1 MKAESSGSE
10 DGSAPPP
17 RSYASHLPCLQAEAE
32 ERDREGPE
40 QIWSF
45 LPSPTSAPD
54 ARIQF
59 SPR

>member
-1 MKAESSGSE
+1 MPLPLVLIQ
-10 DGSAPPP
+10 PPALS
-17 RSYASHLPCLQAEAE
+17 RAEAE
-32 ERDREGPE
+32 ERDREVPK

>member
-17 RSYASHLPCLQAEAE
+17 HSYANHLPSPAEAE